1 MAQLPNIKSKILS
14 REALLIQVRKWQ
26 AAGETVV
33 FTNGCFDILHYGHV
47 DYLHQAAALGHRLVV
62 ALNTDAS
69 VSSLK
74 GPHRPLQ
81 NEASRGLVMA
91 ALGCVDALTFFD
103 EATPLELITTLLP
116 DVLVKGAD
124 YNINQIIGAKEVIA
138 SGGKVETIALS
149 SGYSTTAIEQRI
161 QATRL

>member
-1 MAQLPNIKSKILS
+1 MAQLPNIKAKILS
-14 REALLIQVRKWQ
+14 REALLQQVRTWQ

-47 DYLHQAAALGHRLVV
+47 DYLHQAAALGQRLVV

-69 VSSLK
+69 VSRLK
-74 GPHRPLQ
+74 GPNRPLQ

-103 EATPLELITTLLP
+103 EATPLELITALLP

-124 YNINQIIGAKEVIA
+124 YSLDQIIGAKEVITN
-138 SGGKVETIALS
+138 GGKVETITLS
-149 SGYSTTAIEQRI
+149 NGYSTTAIEQKI
-161 QATRL
+161 QSAKL

>member
-1 MAQLPNIKSKILS
+1 MAQLPNIKAKILS
-14 REALLIQVRKWQ
+14 REALQQYVRTWQ
-26 AAGETVV
+26 SAGETVV

-69 VSSLK
+69 VSKLK

-91 ALGCVDALTFFD
+91 ALGCVDAITFFD
-103 EATPLELITTLLP
+103 EATPLELIITLLP

-124 YNINQIIGAKEVIA
+124 YSIDQIIGAKEVIA
-138 SGGKVETIALS
+138 NGGKVKTIVLS
-149 SGYSTTAIEQRI
+149 MGYSTTAIEQRI
-161 QATRL
+161 QSAK